1 MKYSRSVYARAAA
14 VALALAAAGTATV
27 AQARSDVFFSV
38 GANVAPGVSV
48 GVSNA
53 PAYYPPVYAQQ
64 PVYMAPQPVYYG
76 YAQPQVYLQPA
87 PVYCAPARVYYGPG
101 HRAHHN
107 VHWRDGRWR

>member
-76 YAQPQVYLQPA
+76 
-87 PVYCAPARVYYGPG
+87 PG
-101 HRAHHN
+101 HRGYHN
-107 VHWRDGRWR
+107 LHWRDGRWR